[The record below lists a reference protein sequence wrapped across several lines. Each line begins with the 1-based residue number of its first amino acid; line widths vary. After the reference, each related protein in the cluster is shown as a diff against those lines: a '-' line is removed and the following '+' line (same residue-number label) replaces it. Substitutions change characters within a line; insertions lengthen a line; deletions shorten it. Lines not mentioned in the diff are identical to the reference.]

1 MPLCRNCIRS
11 RLSLREHP
19 SLQSSSPLAQHLCP
33 KELLP
38 QHPTNHFHLPS
49 HKRHSPGRATVRRRP
64 LSGPLVNAFLGSATS
79 QPGTLL
85 QPRSPGTPR
94 MDTVSSSPLT
104 ASPSG
109 HPIHPSALIPHNPSS
124 NILTP
129 ILEDPRHSQE
139 SSKAYSPDEMR
150 RHISTTG
157 ESPLP
162 SPIHIGGSP
171 SFLSASDH
179 GQSRTDIGPIS
190 DINGYHQGRTSPSKP
205 DSIHG
210 DGSDEFLDM
219 GASDENQVE
228 NQDTNDQQIH
238 SSPGPLSPSKKKHR
252 TRATVEDF
260 PMPPSHSAVP
270 LSTHHHNSSSHS
282 TATMSAQTQQP
293 RDRKPSHALTHSQ
306 SLEGPLSTPIV
317 DSPLLSSYLSPT
329 KPSSGAGSNATFR
342 ALPLVYD
349 DLKTT
354 RITVLHSSVKPNDR
368 GKDVLSFVIEVDPR
382 NAKDPWKIE
391 KLYSDFLGLD
401 QRMRNAV
408 GKNVAKKMGVL
419 PEGKVWRDHAP
430 AKADQ
435 RKVSVA
441 TARGA
446 CRKRVTGL
454 H

>member
-1 MPLCRNCIRS
+1 
-11 RLSLREHP
+11 
-19 SLQSSSPLAQHLCP
+19 
-33 KELLP
+33 
-38 QHPTNHFHLPS
+38 
-49 HKRHSPGRATVRRRP
+49 
-64 LSGPLVNAFLGSATS
+64 
-79 QPGTLL
+79 
-85 QPRSPGTPR
+85 

-129 ILEDPRHSQE
+129 IIEDPRHSQE

-179 GQSRTDIGPIS
+179 GQSRIDIGPIS
-190 DINGYHQGRTSPSKP
+190 GINGHHQGRTSPSKP

-368 GKDVLSFVIEVDPR
+368 GKDVLSLVTEVDPR
-382 NAKDPWKIE
+382 NAKDRQKIE
-391 KLYSDFLGLD
+391 KLYSGFLGLD
-401 QRMRNAV
+401 QRMRNAI
-408 GKNVAKKMGVL
+408 GKHMAKKMGRVARRQGT
-419 PEGKVWRDHAP
+419 EGSCTHK
-430 AKADQ
+430 
-435 RKVSVA
+435 
-441 TARGA
+441 G
-446 CRKRVTGL
+446 
-454 H
+454 

>member
-1 MPLCRNCIRS
+1 M
-11 RLSLREHP
+11 
-19 SLQSSSPLAQHLCP
+19 
-33 KELLP
+33 
-38 QHPTNHFHLPS
+38 
-49 HKRHSPGRATVRRRP
+49 
-64 LSGPLVNAFLGSATS
+64 
-79 QPGTLL
+79 
-85 QPRSPGTPR
+85 
-94 MDTVSSSPLT
+94 
-104 ASPSG
+104 
-109 HPIHPSALIPHNPSS
+109 
-124 NILTP
+124 LTP
-129 ILEDPRHSQE
+129 IIEDPRLSQE
-139 SSKAYSPDEMR
+139 SSKAYSPDETR
-150 RHISTTG
+150 RHISTTD

-162 SPIHIGGSP
+162 SPIHIGGSASP
-171 SFLSASDH
+171 LSASDH

-190 DINGYHQGRTSPSKP
+190 DINGHYQGRTSP

-228 NQDTNDQQIH
+228 NQDSNDQQMH

-282 TATMSAQTQQP
+282 TTTMPAQTQQP
-293 RDRKPSHALTHSQ
+293 RDQKSSHALTHSL
-306 SLEGPLSTPIV
+306 SLEGPLSTPTI
-317 DSPLLSSYLSPT
+317 DSPLPSSYLSPT

-382 NAKDPWKIE
+382 NTKDPWKIE

-401 QRMRNAV
+401 QRMRNTVA
-408 GKNVAKKMGVL
+408 KNVAKKMGVL

-441 TARGA
+441 TTRSA
-446 CRKRVTGL
+446 CGK
-454 H
+454 